1 MNYKVIL
8 SGLLISACSLTTFA
22 GHRDDYGYSNRNDV
36 STGQFYDYARV
47 TSATPIYETIEHRV
61 PRQCRHRTVRDD
73 RRQSATPAILGA
85 IIGAAIGN
93 ELGHNK
99 SNKRVGAVAGGI
111 LGGSIGS
118 DIAKGGHK
126 GHHCNQYDVEY
137 EERVVGYDVDYRY
150 RGNTYSTT
158 TAQHPGKRIQLKLFF
173 EPVATL

>member
-1 MNYKVIL
+1 MNYKAIL
-8 SGLLISACSLTTFA
+8 SSLIISTCSVSAIA
-22 GHRDDYGYSNRNDV
+22 DHRSDYRYNHSDAP
-36 STGQFYDYARV
+36 SEQFYDYARV

-61 PRQCRHRTVRDD
+61 PRQCRHRNLRND
-73 RRQSATPAILGA
+73 RQPSATPAILGA

-118 DIAKGGHK
+118 DIGKRHK
-126 GHHCNQYDVEY
+126 NHHCNQYDIEY

-150 RGNTYSTT
+150 RGNTYSMTT
-158 TAQHPGKRIQLKLFF
+158 EEHPGKKIRLKLYF
-173 EPVATL
+173 EPVASL